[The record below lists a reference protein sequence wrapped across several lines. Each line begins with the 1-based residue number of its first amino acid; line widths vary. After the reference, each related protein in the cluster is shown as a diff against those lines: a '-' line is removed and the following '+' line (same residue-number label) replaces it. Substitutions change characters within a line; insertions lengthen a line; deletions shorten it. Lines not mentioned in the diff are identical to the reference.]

1 LPKEINHTEKL
12 EAKMCRLE
20 NDDEKV
26 GIKID
31 GVTSAIENE
40 VIEAVKTNYLAK
52 LKFVAAQYDE
62 IDDDTN
68 AVITLIGL
76 KEASK

>member
-1 LPKEINHTEKL
+1 
-12 EAKMCRLE
+12 MCRLE